1 MSCFTLDLE
10 YEKQVD
16 LLLADDEEEEEKEIN
31 EAKMNYETENNSNW
45 SATSILMMNNL
56 LGTIPEINNKNAVQ
70 QVENEDRTST
80 NTNVTSTT
88 AIFNNP
94 SSSPIQKQKNIDNH
108 LRKFSIS
115 SLNDKLFDN
124 FSVLSNNNVNKS
136 TTNINN
142 QTNIVA
148 DYRGIQNMDNTF
160 FNNYN
165 MNNCN
170 MTYDFYPR
178 SNGFGLSNNK
188 MNNNNNLIFQNQI
201 KNNNNNFAGNMF
213 NNSNNMHHNNFYM
226 NNNSINTI
234 NSMNTIK
241 SNNTINSNNPMNK
254 NNNINNYNN
263 MNFYNNQ
270 IKMAKTQTKKFKSS
284 FYQNS
289 KDNSNNPIN
298 CNINNMNCNINS
310 NNGNINNIK
319 NNNFNNYNQIPINN
333 NYLNNKSKNKT
344 DSMLLMIKDPIGNKK
359 IQKKIEEKSPKFL
372 YELYQQIKKNLYEIM
387 NDQYGNYV
395 IQKFVRCCD
404 KKILSSILKHLF
416 EKNKHALYEI
426 SMNPHGTRALQKLIK
441 HIAISLN
448 DEDIYILKK
457 SLEGN
462 ITSMVK
468 DINGNHVI
476 QIIIENVKSED
487 LLSFIYKE
495 MNDNLLECLCTKSG
509 SCVFSRIIKCDIA
522 SEGVINM
529 IDNILK
535 NIGNY
540 INNEFGNFA
549 VQKIIELNDSE
560 YNDKI
565 YEYIQDK
572 IVSLSSQKF
581 ASNVIEKCILADNQ
595 LRQKIINKLI
605 EGKNII
611 ELIIDKYGNY
621 IVQKALEVIGQNEKE
636 FYIIINKIKES
647 YKNLRQSE
655 HGKKIYDKLVKNYR
669 SYLEP
674 NKEKINM
681 KVKATSSKN
690 KKENVSEGSSKTQLV
705 MSDK

>member
-16 LLLADDEEEEEKEIN
+16 LLLAEDEEDEKEIN
-31 EAKMNYETENNSNW
+31 EAKMNFETENNSNW

-56 LGTIPEINNKNAVQ
+56 FGPIPEITNKNTLQ

-80 NTNVTSTT
+80 NTNVTSST
-88 AIFNNP
+88 AIFNP
-94 SSSPIQKQKNIDNH
+94 SSPIIQKKRNYDNN

-124 FSVLSNNNVNKS
+124 FSGLSNNNVNKS

-142 QTNIVA
+142 QTNIIT

-165 MNNCN
+165 MNPLNL
-170 MTYDFYPR
+170 TYDFYPR

-188 MNNNNNLIFQNQI
+188 INNNLMVVQNQMNNNNNYV
-201 KNNNNNFAGNMF
+201 GNMF
-213 NNSNNMHHNNFYM
+213 NNSNNMYQNNYFV

-241 SNNTINSNNPMNK
+241 SNNTINSNNNM
-254 NNNINNYNN
+254 NNYANNN
-263 MNFYNNQ
+263 MNYYNNQ
-270 IKMAKTQTKKFKSS
+270 IKMAKTQTKYLKSS

-298 CNINNMNCNINS
+298 Y
-310 NNGNINNIK
+310 NINNIK
-319 NNNFNNYNQIPINN
+319 NNNFNNFNQNQIP
-333 NYLNNKSKNKT
+333 LNSNCFSNKSKNKT
-344 DSMLLMIKDPIGNKK
+344 DSMLLMIKDPIGNKR

-372 YELYQQIKKNLYEIM
+372 YELYQQIKKHLYEIM

-404 KKILSSILKHLF
+404 KKILSSMLKHLF
-416 EKNKHALYEI
+416 EKNKRALFEI

-441 HIAISLN
+441 SISISPS
-448 DEDIYILKK
+448 DDDFPILKK

-462 ITSMVK
+462 ITSMIK

-476 QIIIENVKSED
+476 QCLIENIKNED
-487 LLSFIYKE
+487 LLAFIYKE
-495 MNDNLLECLCTKSG
+495 MNENLLESLCTKSG
-509 SCVFSRIIKCDIA
+509 SCVFSRIIKCDIV

-535 NIGNY
+535 NLGNY

-549 VQKIIELNDSE
+549 VQKIIELNDKE
-560 YNDKI
+560 YNNKI

-572 IVSLSSQKF
+572 IVTLSNQKF
-581 ASNVIEKCILADNQ
+581 SSNVIEKCILCDNQ

-605 EGKNII
+605 EGKNIS

-621 IVQKALEVIGQNEKE
+621 IVQKALEVIGQSEKE

-655 HGKKIYDKLVKNYR
+655 HGKKVYDKLIKNYR
-669 SYLEP
+669 NYFEP
-674 NKEKINM
+674 NKEKINL
-681 KVKATSSKN
+681 KVKAPLPKS
-690 KKENVSEGSSKTQLV
+690 KKENINENNNNKNQEIINN
-705 MSDK
+705 K